1 MYSAAVLPPI
11 LKRGFG
17 RLKTMVMVTRAVF
30 ATGVI
35 VPAALGAV
43 IAWTEGLFHGG
54 YLLLTLL
61 GVVSIHLGLNMSN
74 DYFDHLSGND
84 DINLDLTPFS
94 GGSRTIQ
101 TGVLTAQ
108 QVRRWSILF
117 YLIGIVIGVYLA
129 AVRGWPILGLGIIGV
144 ALAIF
149 HNAPP
154 IRLYSLGPGLGEL
167 AVGIGFGPLV
177 VLGSYYVQ
185 AQRPSLEALWA
196 SIPIGLL
203 ITAVLY
209 VNEFPDYHADR
220 TVGRKTLPVVLG
232 RGRAAWGY
240 VGLLVGTYVVI
251 LLGAVLGKMSGTVL
265 IALLTVPLAYRA
277 IRGALR
283 FHSNTARLVPTQ
295 AATIRLHLTTGLLLC
310 LGCGMA
316 GFVYS

>member
-1 MYSAAVLPPI
+1 MFRNKCRKTGI
-11 LKRGFG
+11 L
-17 RLKTMVMVTRAVF
+17 
-30 ATGVI
+30 
-35 VPAALGAV
+35 
-43 IAWTEGLFHGG
+43 
-54 YLLLTLL
+54 
-61 GVVSIHLGLNMSN
+61 
-74 DYFDHLSGND
+74 
-84 DINLDLTPFS
+84 
-94 GGSRTIQ
+94 
-101 TGVLTAQ
+101 
-108 QVRRWSILF
+108 ILF
-117 YLIGIVIGVYLA
+117 AATFVFTLSSCKKEPPPEESPEEIPVQESSEQTAGSPDEPLVI
-129 AVRGWPILGLGIIGV
+129 
-144 ALAIF
+144 
-149 HNAPP
+149 
-154 IRLYSLGPGLGEL
+154 EL

-251 LLGAVLGKMSGTVL
+251 MLGAVLGKLSGTVL

>member
-1 MYSAAVLPPI
+1 MMPPI

-17 RLKTMVMVTRAVF
+17 TLKTMVMVTRAVF
-30 ATGVI
+30 LTAVI
-35 VPAALGAV
+35 VPAVLGAV
-43 IAWTEGLFHGG
+43 IAWTEGSFHGG
-54 YLLLTLL
+54 YFLLTLL
-61 GVVSIHLGLNMSN
+61 GVVLIHLGLNMSN
-74 DYFDHLSGND
+74 DYFDHLSGRD
-84 DINLDLTPFS
+84 DTNVDLTPFS

-101 TGVLTAQ
+101 TGVLTAE

-117 YLIGIVIGVYLA
+117 YLIGILIGLYLA
-129 AVRGWPILGLGIIGV
+129 AVRGWAILGLGIIGV
-144 ALAIF
+144 FLAVF

-154 IRLYSLGPGLGEL
+154 IRLYYLAPGLGEL

-177 VLGSYYVQ
+177 GLGSYYVQ

-196 SIPIGLL
+196 SIPVGLL
-203 ITAVLY
+203 LTAVLY

-232 RGRAAWGY
+232 RARAAWGFA
-240 VGLLVGTYVVI
+240 GLLVVTYLVI
-251 LLGAVLGKMSGTVL
+251 LLGTVVGKLPATVL

-277 IRGALR
+277 IRGVLR

-295 AATIRLHLTTGLLLC
+295 AATFWLHLTTGLLLC

-316 GFVYS
+316 RFV